1 MITISELV
9 RVMLKGLPPTV
20 NHMYRTGR
28 NGIRYKRIEVEE
40 WQEEVSGIIR
50 EAWGE
55 KPPYEGNVE
64 VRVLFR
70 VKDNRRWDIDNRLKA
85 LFDCLEEGGAIKN
98 DTQIWG
104 IKAQRVSGEK
114 DMTEIEMIEY
124 PDHIIKYE
132 NGVWNIP

>member
-1 MITISELV
+1 MSNDSKKGVITISELL
-9 RVMLKGLPPTV
+9 RIMLKGLPPTV

-28 NGIRYKRIEVEE
+28 NGIRYKRMEVEE

-64 VRVLFR
+64 VRVIFM

-104 IKAQRVSGEK
+104 ETAHRVLGKE
-114 DMTEIEMIEY
+114 DTTEIEMM
-124 PDHIIKYE
+124 KYTGGGRE
-132 NGVWNIP
+132 

>member
-28 NGIRYKRIEVEE
+28 NGIRYKRIEVGE
-40 WQEEVSGIIR
+40 WQEEVSGIIC

-64 VRVLFR
+64 VRVVFR

-104 IKAQRVSGEK
+104 IKAQRVSGEE
-114 DMTEIEMIEY
+114 DMTQIEMM
-124 PDHIIKYE
+124 KYTGGGRE
-132 NGVWNIP
+132 

>member
-1 MITISELV
+1 MSNDSKKGVITISELL
-9 RVMLKGLPPTV
+9 RIMLKGLPPTV

-64 VRVLFR
+64 VRVFFT

-85 LFDCLEEGGAIKN
+85 LLDCLELAGAIKN
-98 DTQIWG
+98 YTQIWG
-104 IKAQRVSGEK
+104 ETAHRVLGKE
-114 DMTEIEMIEY
+114 DTTEIEMM
-124 PDHIIKYE
+124 KYTGGGRE
-132 NGVWNIP
+132 

>member
-50 EAWGE
+50 KAWGE
-55 KPPYEGNVE
+55 NPPYEGNVE

-104 IKAQRVSGEK
+104 IKAQRVSGEE
-114 DMTEIEMIEY
+114 DMTQVEMM
-124 PDHIIKYE
+124 KYTGGGRE
-132 NGVWNIP
+132 

>member
-1 MITISELV
+1 MITISELL
-9 RVMLKGLPPTV
+9 RIMLKGLPPTV

-28 NGIRYKRIEVEE
+28 NGIRYKRSEVEE

-64 VRVLFR
+64 VRVIFR
-70 VKDNRRWDIDNRLKA
+70 VKDYRRWDIDNRLKA
-85 LFDCLEEGGAIKN
+85 LFDCLQEGGAIKN

-104 IKAQRVSGEK
+104 ETAHRVLGKE
-114 DMTEIEMIEY
+114 DMTDIEMM
-124 PDHIIKYE
+124 KYTGYE
-132 NGVWNIP
+132 MKE

>member
-1 MITISELV
+1 M
-9 RVMLKGLPPTV
+9 RVILKGLPPTV

-28 NGIRYKRIEVEE
+28 NGVRYKRMEVEE

>member
-64 VRVLFR
+64 VRVVFR